1 MRVLLPLVAAA
12 IALAWSLAPT
22 PPAAANALPSER
34 YVGELESV
42 FRYEGAM
49 PTGVT
54 VSQGGRIFTNFPRW
68 GDGVEATV
76 AEIRD
81 GELVPYPNAAINQ
94 PDFDDLASS
103 FVSVQSVVVGPAN
116 RLWVLDTGSIEFGP
130 TEYGGPKL
138 VGIDLERDAIA
149 RKIVLP
155 REVALATTYL
165 NDVRFDLRRGEAGM
179 AFITDSSLSG
189 PNGIIVVDLASG
201 ESWRQLHDHPSTRAE
216 PDFLPL
222 VEGKPLLS
230 RPPQGETRPFAV
242 GSDGIALG
250 ADGQRLYYC
259 PLSSRRLYSVSAD
272 ALADPDRPAAPTV
285 IDHGEKGA
293 SDGLAADA
301 RNRIYTTD
309 YEHNAIHRRHPDGQL
324 ETLVHDPR
332 LLWPDTLSLPGDGYL
347 YVTANQLQ
355 RSPNFHRGEDR
366 RERPYSLFRL
376 PVEADPVRLR

>member
-12 IALAWSLAPT
+12 IALAWGLAPT

-155 REVALATTYL
+155 REVALAMTYL

-272 ALADPDRPAAPTV
+272 VLADPDRPAAPTV